1 VLSVI
6 WFVVISVL
14 SSDVLADCVAGL
26 GFLVCIYYGFT
37 GFACTIF
44 YRRQLF
50 KSVRNFVDFALM
62 PTLGGL
68 ALMGVLGYGL
78 YYYGK
83 SANDS
88 SPPFLGLG
96 VPDWIAILGVGG
108 GVVLVLIRRVQA
120 PAFFRTPRQQ
130 YGDVIETV
138 TSEEEFAPV
147 DSML

>member
-1 VLSVI
+1 MLG
-6 WFVVISVL
+6 
-14 SSDVLADCVAGL
+14 DCVAGL

-44 YRRQLF
+44 YRHEIF
-50 KSVRNFVDFALM
+50 KSVRNFVNLALM

-68 ALMGVLGYGL
+68 ALMGILGYGL
-78 YYYGK
+78 YFYGK
-83 SANDS
+83 SVNDY

-108 GVVLVLIRRVQA
+108 GVILVLVRRVQA
-120 PAFFRTPRQQ
+120 PAFFREPRQKF
-130 YGDVIETV
+130 GDKIVTV
-138 TSEEEFAPV
+138 TSEEEFAPA